1 MELRVLRY
9 FLTVAREENITR
21 AAQVLHIT
29 QPTLSRQLMQ
39 LEDELKV
46 KLFRRSNHRLY
57 LTEDG
62 MILKRRAQEL
72 LTLADKTK
80 KDFLHK
86 DKISGEIMIGTGEF
100 RSSRCLARMMKSFSA
115 EYPHVQFRMF
125 SGNGEDVRDNI
136 ERGIFDIGVV
146 LEPVDISRYEF
157 VSIPEK
163 ERWGILTDAA
173 GNLAKKESVTAAELA
188 DIPLITPTREFR
200 EGKLGRWFGEHN
212 SRLNIV
218 AAGNLLYN
226 EAILAQIGMGTVL
239 CMDLEC
245 TYENLQFIPLSPA
258 LEENSVFIWKKDQIF
273 SPAVAAFISHIK
285 NCIENKSDRF
295 CIKKERDLKI

>member
-1 MELRVLRY
+1 MELRVLKY
-9 FLTVAREENITR
+9 FLTVAREENITK
-21 AAQVLHIT
+21 AAQSLHIT
-29 QPTLSRQLMQ
+29 QPTLSRQMMQ

-46 KLFRRSNHRLY
+46 KLFKRSNHRIY

-72 LTLADKTK
+72 LTLADRTK

-86 DKISGEIMIGTGEF
+86 DEISGEIMIGTGEF
-100 RSSRCLARMMKSFSA
+100 RSSKCLAHMMKSFSE

-136 ERGIFDIGVV
+136 ERGIFDIGIV
-146 LEPVDISRYEF
+146 LEPVDISKYEF

-163 ERWGILTDAA
+163 ERWGILTDADSE
-173 GNLAKKESVTAAELA
+173 LAKKESVTPADLAEL
-188 DIPLITPTREFR
+188 PLITPTREFR
-200 EGKLGRWFGEHN
+200 EGKLGRWFGKYN
-212 SRLNIV
+212 ARLNIV

-226 EAILAQIGMGTVL
+226 EAMLAQIGMGTVL
-239 CMDLEC
+239 CMDLQC
-245 TYENLQFIPLSPA
+245 SYDNLRFVPLSPA

-285 NCIENKSDRF
+285 NCIE
-295 CIKKERDLKI
+295 KKLHN

>member
-1 MELRVLRY
+1 MELRVLNY
-9 FLTVAREENITR
+9 FLTVAREENITK
-21 AAQVLHIT
+21 AAQSLHIT

-39 LEDELKV
+39 LEEELNV
-46 KLFRRSNHRLY
+46 KLFRRSNHRIY

-86 DKISGEIMIGTGEF
+86 DEISGEIMIGTGEF
-100 RSSRCLARMMKSFSA
+100 RSSKCLAQMMKSFSA
-115 EYPHVQFRMF
+115 EFPRVQFRMF

-136 ERGIFDIGVV
+136 ERGIFDIGIV
-146 LEPVDISRYEF
+146 LEPVDLSRYEF

-163 ERWGILTDAA
+163 ERWGILTDADSE
-173 GNLAKKESVTAAELA
+173 LAKKESVTPEDLA
-188 DIPLITPTREFR
+188 DLPLITPTREFQ
-200 EGKLGRWFGEHN
+200 EGKLGRWFGEYN
-212 SRLNIV
+212 ARLNIV

-226 EAILAQIGMGTVL
+226 EAMLAQIGMGTVL
-239 CMDLEC
+239 CMDLQC
-245 TYENLQFIPLSPA
+245 SYENLCFVPLSPA

-285 NCIENKSDRF
+285 RCIE
-295 CIKKERDLKI
+295 KKAEQA